1 MGIPK
6 DSDFEGQWDLITGL
20 PHDMGEIDS
29 SLGAHKQN
37 LAYTKTQ
44 GKGAV
49 TPQETEPKLPARVG
63 GLRGGMGWQGLTVGP
78 GALAASGW
86 EGPRWCKPS
95 SRPPLPPP
103 QVPPIRKLTHA
114 F

>member
-6 DSDFEGQWDLITGL
+6 DSDCEGQWDLITGL

-49 TPQETEPKLPARVG
+49 TPQETEPDLPAGVG
-63 GLRGGMGWQGLTVGP
+63 EAWINSGSPWGLGHCQQQSYKRSLDISP
-78 GALAASGW
+78 
-86 EGPRWCKPS
+86 PRDC
-95 SRPPLPPP
+95 
-103 QVPPIRKLTHA
+103 H
-114 F
+114 

>member
-49 TPQETEPKLPARVG
+49 TPQETNQNYLLSVG
-63 GLRGGMGWQGLTVGP
+63 GPPVEAWFRKVSPQGQGHWRQQARKV
-78 GALAASGW
+78 
-86 EGPRWCKPS
+86 
-95 SRPPLPPP
+95 PLGVNP
-103 QVPPIRKLTHA
+103 LGLLH
-114 F
+114 

>member
-37 LAYTKTQ
+37 LACTKTQ
-44 GKGAV
+44 GKGEV
-49 TPQETEPKLPARVG
+49 TPQETELKLPASVG
-63 GLRGGMGWQGLTVGP
+63 GSSMEDWVCRGSLQGWRHWQQQ
-78 GALAASGW
+78 SGKVPF
-86 EGPRWCKPS
+86 GIN
-95 SRPPLPPP
+95 PLGG
-103 QVPPIRKLTHA
+103 
-114 F
+114 